1 MNIKS
6 KRILAVSTIIAFA
19 GLVSTPTFA
28 EDLTEVVATTSV
40 QTTGIIHVENN
51 VVNDNLGTKTAAD
64 FEFTV
69 KHFGTNVE
77 GSPFNIADETGMTF
91 VLEPGTYVV
100 AATSVDGYLGSWSG
114 EGIENGFIDLQ
125 AGEEV
130 TIVRYSN
137 DIGISDQL
145 NFSTCNSGGFGM
157 GTGTFPCTG
166 LTTGQTGL
174 STCDSSG
181 NGMGTGTFPCT
192 GQTGLSTCDS
202 SGNGMGSGNFPCT
215 ALVTDD
221 GGLLPATS
229 TNWFNLLALG
239 FLLSAAGAYSFRK
252 NSVKI

>member
-6 KRILAVSTIIAFA
+6 KRIFAVSTIIAFA
-19 GLVSTPTFA
+19 GMLSAPAFA
-28 EDLTEVVATTSV
+28 EDLVEVVATTSV
-40 QTTGIIHVENN
+40 QATGIIHVENN

-77 GSPFNIADETGMTF
+77 GSPFNITDETGMTF
-91 VLEPGTYVV
+91 VLAPGTYVV

-137 DIGISDQL
+137 DIGIATPTIPVVVPVNPVLPCGQMGNDGSIGV
-145 NFSTCNSGGFGM
+145 CN
-157 GTGTFPCTG
+157 
-166 LTTGQTGL
+166 Q
-174 STCDSSG
+174 
-181 NGMGTGTFPCT
+181 
-192 GQTGLSTCDS
+192 
-202 SGNGMGSGNFPCT
+202 
-215 ALVTDD
+215 VTDD

>member
-6 KRILAVSTIIAFA
+6 KRILAVSTIIALS
-19 GLVSTPTFA
+19 GLLLNPSQA
-28 EDLTEVVATTSV
+28 EDVVTTTAIETTTEVVTTSV
-40 QTTGIIHVENN
+40 PTTGIINVKNI
-51 VVNDNLGTKTAAD
+51 VVNDNQGTNTAAD

-77 GSPFNIADETGMTF
+77 GSPFSITDETGTQF
-91 VLEPGTYVV
+91 TLEPGTYVV
-100 AATSVDGYLGSWSG
+100 AATALGGYLGSWSG
-114 EGIENGFIDLQ
+114 EGIENGFIDLK
-125 AGEEV
+125 AGDEV

-145 NFSTCNSGGFGM
+145 NLSTCNSGGFGM
-157 GTGTFPCTG
+157 GTGTFPCTA
-166 LTTGQTGL
+166 
-174 STCDSSG
+174 
-181 NGMGTGTFPCT
+181 P
-192 GQTGLSTCDS
+192 
-202 SGNGMGSGNFPCT
+202 
-215 ALVTDD
+215 VTED